1 MEWARIERA
10 STERAGIEWA
20 GADEVVPIDE
30 APMSKHASGSSK
42 ETEPAREAAV
52 TKPPRRK
59 RVVLNDSRNP
69 VTVLRTITELEEQT
83 SVGEA
88 LVRNLVR
95 AQLKMAL
102 GLAALVGVPLAGLP
116 LAFYLSPTF
125 ANLSVLGLR
134 LPWLLLGVLPFP
146 VLFLVGLWYNRLAE
160 RHERDFVN
168 MVES

>member
-1 MEWARIERA
+1 
-10 STERAGIEWA
+10 
-20 GADEVVPIDE
+20 
-30 APMSKHASGSSK
+30 MSKHASGSGAK
-42 ETEPAREAAV
+42 DTPAQETG
-52 TKPPRRK
+52 KPPRRK

-95 AQLKMAL
+95 AQLRMAI
-102 GLAALVGVPLAGLP
+102 GLAALVGIPLAGLP

-125 ANLSVLGLR
+125 ANLCVFGLR
-134 LPWLLLGVLPFP
+134 LSWVLLGVLPFP
-146 VLFLVGLWYNRLAE
+146 VLFGIGYWYNRLAE
-160 RHERDFVN
+160 RHEKDFVN

>member
-1 MEWARIERA
+1 
-10 STERAGIEWA
+10 
-20 GADEVVPIDE
+20 
-30 APMSKHASGSSK
+30 MSKHAGGSGAK
-42 ETEPAREAAV
+42 DTPAQETG
-52 TKPPRRK
+52 KPPRRK

-95 AQLKMAL
+95 AQLRMAV

-125 ANLSVLGLR
+125 ANLCVFGIR

-146 VLFLVGLWYNRLAE
+146 VLFGIGYWYNRLAE
-160 RHERDFVN
+160 RHEKDFVN

>member
-1 MEWARIERA
+1 
-10 STERAGIEWA
+10 
-20 GADEVVPIDE
+20 
-30 APMSKHASGSSK
+30 MSKHASGNGAK
-42 ETEPAREAAV
+42 DTPAQETG
-52 TKPPRRK
+52 KPPRRK

-95 AQLKMAL
+95 AQLRMAI
-102 GLAALVGVPLAGLP
+102 GLAALVGIPLTGLP

-125 ANLSVLGLR
+125 ANLCVFGLH
-134 LPWLLLGVLPFP
+134 LSWVLLGVLPFP
-146 VLFLVGLWYNRLAE
+146 VLFGIGYWYNRLAE
-160 RHERDFVN
+160 RHEKDFVN

>member
-1 MEWARIERA
+1 
-10 STERAGIEWA
+10 
-20 GADEVVPIDE
+20 
-30 APMSKHASGSSK
+30 MSKHASGGAGHAK
-42 ETEPAREAAV
+42 EPEPEREPSGV
-52 TKPPRRK
+52 KPPRRK

-125 ANLSVLGLR
+125 ANLCVLGLR

-146 VLFLVGLWYNRLAE
+146 LLFGVGYWYNRLAE
-160 RHERDFVN
+160 RHEKDFVN

>member
-1 MEWARIERA
+1 
-10 STERAGIEWA
+10 
-20 GADEVVPIDE
+20 
-30 APMSKHASGSSK
+30 MSKHATNNGSAGKDNPPAESGK
-42 ETEPAREAAV
+42 PA
-52 TKPPRRK
+52 RRK

-95 AQLKMAL
+95 AQLRMAV

-125 ANLSVLGLR
+125 ANLCVFGLR

-146 VLFLVGLWYNRLAE
+146 VLFAIGYWYNRLAE
-160 RHERDFVN
+160 RHEKDFVN

>member
-1 MEWARIERA
+1 
-10 STERAGIEWA
+10 
-20 GADEVVPIDE
+20 
-30 APMSKHASGSSK
+30 MSKHASGSSPK
-42 ETEPAREAAV
+42 EQPPSEAG
-52 TKPPRRK
+52 KPPRRK

-95 AQLKMAL
+95 AQLRMAV

-125 ANLSVLGLR
+125 ANLCVFGIR

-146 VLFLVGLWYNRLAE
+146 VLFGIGYWYNRIAE
-160 RHERDFVN
+160 RHEKDFVN